1 MEGGMPLAVG
11 DTPAA
16 GMDVVVPNADD
27 DDDGVVSGEASIG
40 RDGPGFGSGPGSDVP
55 AVADIRLKFVGKP
68 RQPWELGAA
77 GVLVLTFAALRKT
90 HLLTHRALSFILD
103 IFSS

>member
-1 MEGGMPLAVG
+1 MAPLLFNSGRTSTDMTLRHNEVTGENHTLEGGMPLAVG

-16 GMDVVVPNADD
+16 GMDVFVPNADDDD

-40 RDGPGFGSGPGSDVP
+40 RDGPGSGSGPGSDVP

-68 RQPWELGAA
+68 CQLVAGGA
-77 GVLVLTFAALRKT
+77 
-90 HLLTHRALSFILD
+90 
-103 IFSS
+103 